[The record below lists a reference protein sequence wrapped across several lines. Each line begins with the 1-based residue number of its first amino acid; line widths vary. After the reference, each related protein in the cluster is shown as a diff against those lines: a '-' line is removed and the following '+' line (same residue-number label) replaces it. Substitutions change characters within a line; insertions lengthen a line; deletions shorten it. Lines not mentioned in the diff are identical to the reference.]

1 MRQCSK
7 GQQQGHLEKFLSR
20 RKQLSEWWSTLPDQ
34 TYCRD
39 LNPIGGHFR
48 SNIHLKMDYL
58 LTRLFIGRPFLFCSQ
73 KRGTAIGNQQNGAN
87 ASRKPTLAA
96 SRTTLVGDC
105 VQAALEIVDLCQL
118 LRDETGLARASYTE
132 FCSCRAALLV
142 ILAQSLNQRTERLRN
157 ALTQGMGLIRIMSI
171 GADSARSAVSVI
183 EALERAI
190 RRLESWGDEQLPQS
204 RNSND
209 FDSGYERFKNWE
221 MLWKIGP
228 GSPAPVQHGGV
239 ATPIPVCPGLRTN
252 DGDFPNT
259 SQVSP
264 LGFDSFVSTFPQE
277 LGEFT
282 AIPGF
287 DEVQN
292 PFDGVDGANGN
303 GEGKI
308 WMDYNTTL
316 L

>member
-1 MRQCSK
+1 
-7 GQQQGHLEKFLSR
+7 
-20 RKQLSEWWSTLPDQ
+20 
-34 TYCRD
+34 
-39 LNPIGGHFR
+39 
-48 SNIHLKMDYL
+48 MDYL
-58 LTRLFIGRPFLFCSQ
+58 LTRIFIGRPFLFCSQ
-73 KRGTAIGNQQNGAN
+73 KKGKPAAPPPSTPS
-87 ASRKPTLAA
+87 ASRKATLSA
-96 SRTTLVGDC
+96 SRTTLVADC

-142 ILAQSLNQRTERLRN
+142 ILAQSLNQRTDRLRS

-190 RRLESWGDEQLPQS
+190 HRLESWGEERLPRS
-204 RNSND
+204 SNSND
-209 FDSGYERFKNWE
+209 VDSGYERFKNWE

-228 GSPAPVQHGGV
+228 SSPAPSYQPGGA

-252 DGDFPNT
+252 DGDFTNT

-287 DEVQN
+287 ENEIQN
-292 PFDGVDGANGN
+292 PFVEADGQTTNGDN
-303 GEGKI
+303 KI
-308 WMDYNTTL
+308 WMDYNPNL